1 MFRCPRYPGIRRAG
15 PDHSN
20 ATPPAS
26 ANTTDARRPSGG
38 TWVSTTSDGNAA
50 GDGSGWAASRVDRG
64 WVVITSATLQHTTD
78 SAAAAQVAGR
88 CQVPCTVAIFP
99 GTGQV
104 GRRGKD
110 RAQNRRDQGVV
121 TYQCCVLTFD
131 NRALSEAG
139 WGWPAPSER
148 GN

>member
-64 WVVITSATLQHTTD
+64 WVVITSDTLQHTTD
-78 SAAAAQVAGR
+78 SAAAAAVPSAPAQVPDR
-88 CQVPCTVAIFP
+88 CQEPGTGAIFP

-104 GRRGKD
+104 ERGGRNRAED
-110 RAQNRRDQGVV
+110 RPDQGVV
-121 TYQCCVLTFD
+121 TFTLCSSTAD
-131 NRALSEAG
+131 N
-139 WGWPAPSER
+139 
-148 GN
+148 